1 MNTAKDDAKTQA
13 PPAAQN
19 PAKNKMGLKSLTSL
33 GALWPWIRPYR
44 ADVAKAFGAI
54 IMVVAALL
62 LLGRGIAYLVDAGL
76 GGSDGALLN
85 QAVAICVGIA
95 VLLAAGS
102 YLRTVLI
109 NRVGERV
116 IADIRK
122 AAFNHTLGLS
132 SGWFEQARIGDVI
145 STITVD
151 TSLIQTL
158 VASSLSM
165 ALRNFLVLLGG
176 VLLLILTSAKLT
188 LVILGVLPLIIA
200 PVILIGR
207 RLRKQSQI
215 AQDKLADISVAAE
228 ETFSAIS
235 TVQAFARDQLMR
247 ARFDTVAEAYYAASN
262 KRLMLRGLISGVVIL
277 VGFSAITFI
286 LWIGGQDL
294 LSGKITAGDL
304 SAFVFYA
311 ALVASS
317 IASLSD
323 MAGELQ
329 RVAAATERIT
339 RLLSAKQTITSPM
352 HPRPLPQGTLS
363 VCFDRVSFR
372 YEEVRDLPTLTDISF
387 DIQPAER
394 VAIVG
399 PSGAGKSTILKLI
412 LRLSDVSAGK
422 VLVGGVDVCEVAI
435 ADLRGAIGLVAQET
449 ALFSGTIA
457 ENILFG
463 RPDASLAENIL
474 FGRPDASPDDV
485 REAAKDANIDDF
497 IASLPMGYQ
506 TSIGEKGIRL
516 SGGQRQRI
524 AIARALLRNPSILL
538 LDEATSALDSQ
549 SEQAVQNANALMR
562 LLEGR
567 TTVIVTHRLATVLN
581 ADRIIVM
588 DRGAIVAIGKH
599 EELLSSC
606 PFYHELVSLQL
617 VAGSGGG

>member
-1 MNTAKDDAKTQA
+1 MNPAKDDAKTQA
-13 PPAAQN
+13 PSAAQN

-247 ARFDTVAEAYYAASN
+247 ARFDAVAEAYYAASN

-463 RPDASLAENIL
+463 RPDAS
-474 FGRPDASPDDV
+474 PDDV

-549 SEQAVQNANALMR
+549 SEQVVQNALMR

-588 DRGAIVAIGKH
+588 DKGAIVAIGKH

>member
-463 RPDASLAENIL
+463 RPDAS
-474 FGRPDASPDDV
+474 PDDV

-549 SEQAVQNANALMR
+549 SEQAVQNALMR

>member
-1 MNTAKDDAKTQA
+1 MNTAKDSAKTQA

-247 ARFDTVAEAYYAASN
+247 ARFDAVAEAYYAASN

-463 RPDASLAENIL
+463 RPDAS
-474 FGRPDASPDDV
+474 PDDV

-549 SEQAVQNANALMR
+549 SEQVVQNALMR

-617 VAGSGGG
+617 VAGSGGE

>member
-1 MNTAKDDAKTQA
+1 MNTAKDSAKTQA

-247 ARFDTVAEAYYAASN
+247 ARFDAVAEAYYAASN

-339 RLLSAKQTITSPM
+339 RLLSAKQTITSPT

-463 RPDASLAENIL
+463 RPDAS
-474 FGRPDASPDDV
+474 PDDV

-549 SEQAVQNANALMR
+549 SEQAVQNALMR

-588 DRGAIVAIGKH
+588 DKGAIVAIGKH

>member
-19 PAKNKMGLKSLTSL
+19 PAKNKVGLKSLTSL

-247 ARFDTVAEAYYAASN
+247 ARFDAVAEAYYTASN

-463 RPDASLAENIL
+463 RPDAS
-474 FGRPDASPDDV
+474 PDDV

-549 SEQAVQNANALMR
+549 SEQAVQNALMR

-617 VAGSGGG
+617 VAGSGWMSLRAA

>member
-19 PAKNKMGLKSLTSL
+19 PAKNKVGLKSLTSL

-339 RLLSAKQTITSPM
+339 RLLSAKQTIISPT

-463 RPDASLAENIL
+463 RPDAS
-474 FGRPDASPDDV
+474 PDDV

-549 SEQAVQNANALMR
+549 SEQVVQNALMR

-617 VAGSGGG
+617 VAGSGGE

>member
-1 MNTAKDDAKTQA
+1 MNTAKDSAKTQA

-247 ARFDTVAEAYYAASN
+247 ARFDAVAEAYYAASN

-463 RPDASLAENIL
+463 RPDAS
-474 FGRPDASPDDV
+474 PDDV

-549 SEQAVQNANALMR
+549 SEQVVQNALMR

-588 DRGAIVAIGKH
+588 DKGAIVAIGKH

>member
-247 ARFDTVAEAYYAASN
+247 TRFDAVAEAYYAASN

-463 RPDASLAENIL
+463 RPDAS
-474 FGRPDASPDDV
+474 PDDV

-549 SEQAVQNANALMR
+549 SEQVVQNALMR

>member
-13 PPAAQN
+13 PPFAQN

-247 ARFDTVAEAYYAASN
+247 ARFDAVAEAYYAASN

-463 RPDASLAENIL
+463 RPDAS
-474 FGRPDASPDDV
+474 PDDV

-549 SEQAVQNANALMR
+549 SEQVVQNALMR

>member
-235 TVQAFARDQLMR
+235 TVQAFARGQLMR

-339 RLLSAKQTITSPM
+339 RLLSAKQTITSPI

-463 RPDASLAENIL
+463 RPDAS
-474 FGRPDASPDDV
+474 PDDV

-549 SEQAVQNANALMR
+549 SEQVVQNALMR

>member
-1 MNTAKDDAKTQA
+1 MNTAKDSAKTQA

-247 ARFDTVAEAYYAASN
+247 ARFDAVAEAYYAASN

-463 RPDASLAENIL
+463 RPDAS
-474 FGRPDASPDDV
+474 PDDV

-549 SEQAVQNANALMR
+549 SEQVVQNALMR

>member
-1 MNTAKDDAKTQA
+1 MNTAKDSAKTQA

-247 ARFDTVAEAYYAASN
+247 ARFDAVAEAYYAASN

-463 RPDASLAENIL
+463 RPDAS
-474 FGRPDASPDDV
+474 PDDV

-549 SEQAVQNANALMR
+549 SEQAVQNALMR

-617 VAGSGGG
+617 VAGSGGE

>member
-1 MNTAKDDAKTQA
+1 MNTAKDSAKTQA

-247 ARFDTVAEAYYAASN
+247 TRFDAVAEAYYAASN

-463 RPDASLAENIL
+463 RPDAS
-474 FGRPDASPDDV
+474 PDDV

-549 SEQAVQNANALMR
+549 SEQAVQNALMR

>member
-1 MNTAKDDAKTQA
+1 MKAMNTAKDDAKTQA
-13 PPAAQN
+13 PPAVQN

-372 YEEVRDLPTLTDISF
+372 YEEARDLPTLTDISF

-463 RPDASLAENIL
+463 RPDAS
-474 FGRPDASPDDV
+474 PDDV

-549 SEQAVQNANALMR
+549 SEQVVQNALMR

>member
-1 MNTAKDDAKTQA
+1 MNTAKDSAKTQA

-463 RPDASLAENIL
+463 RPDAS
-474 FGRPDASPDDV
+474 PDDV

-549 SEQAVQNANALMR
+549 SEQVVQNALMR

>member
-13 PPAAQN
+13 PPFAHPPQ
-19 PAKNKMGLKSLTSL
+19 KNKMGLKSLTSL

-95 VLLAAGS
+95 VLLAVGS

-247 ARFDTVAEAYYAASN
+247 ARFDAVAEAYYAASN

-339 RLLSAKQTITSPM
+339 RLLSAKQTITSPT

-463 RPDASLAENIL
+463 RPDAS
-474 FGRPDASPDDV
+474 PDDV

-549 SEQAVQNANALMR
+549 SEQAVQNALMR

>member
-19 PAKNKMGLKSLTSL
+19 PAKNKVGLKSLTSL

-463 RPDASLAENIL
+463 RPDAS
-474 FGRPDASPDDV
+474 PDDV

-549 SEQAVQNANALMR
+549 SEQVVQNALMR

>member
-1 MNTAKDDAKTQA
+1 MNTAKDSAKTQA

-19 PAKNKMGLKSLTSL
+19 PAKNKVGLKSLTSL

-247 ARFDTVAEAYYAASN
+247 TRFDAVAEAYYAASN

-435 ADLRGAIGLVAQET
+435 ADLRGAVGLVAQET

-463 RPDASLAENIL
+463 RPDAS
-474 FGRPDASPDDV
+474 PDDV
-485 REAAKDANIDDF
+485 HEAAKDANIDDF

-549 SEQAVQNANALMR
+549 SEQAVQNALMR